1 MRSVSIAAVLV
12 LVACTSITPA
22 LAGSD
27 TAAASPEQVRNR
39 IVHDVANALS
49 RQGEHAPTPAPAP
62 APTTSRPAKLAHAPA
77 PKPVAHDEA
86 PVAHEAPADTTAE
99 GIWADLQAGN
109 QRFVA
114 GHLRTR
120 PLAEERAELEHGQHP
135 RAIILG
141 CADSRVSPELV
152 FDQSLGDV
160 FVVRTAGNIV
170 DPIALGSIEYA
181 AEHLHA
187 RLLVVLGHSGCGAV
201 KASAAGGDMPSAYLQ
216 AIVDRIRPIVQRLS
230 PCFEGE
236 ELIERSVLANARQS
250 AQDMVANSAI
260 LREEVQ
266 AGKLHVVSAVY
277 DLHTGVVTPVTA
289 PAATAQATTPVH

>member
-1 MRSVSIAAVLV
+1 MRPVSFVTAVLF
-12 LVACTSITPA
+12 AASCTSFA
-22 LAGSD
+22 LAYAGAD
-27 TAAASPEQVRNR
+27 APPASPEQVRNR
-39 IVHDVANALS
+39 IVRDVADALS
-49 RQGEHAPTPAPAP
+49 HQGEHVTTPAPAP
-62 APTTSRPAKLAHAPA
+62 VPSRPAKLAHAAPA
-77 PKPVAHDEA
+77 RPAAPHAEA
-86 PVAHEAPADTTAE
+86 AEPSAPADTSAD
-99 GIWADLQAGN
+99 GVWADLLTGN

-187 RLLVVLGHSGCGAV
+187 KLLVVLGHSGCGAV
-201 KASAAGGDMPSAYLQ
+201 KASAGSGEMPSAYLQ

-230 PCFEGE
+230 TCFEGE
-236 ELIERSVLANARQS
+236 ELIERSVIANARQS
-250 AQDMVANSAI
+250 AQDVVANSAI
-260 LREEVQ
+260 LREEVAKGQ
-266 AGKLHVVSAVY
+266 LRVVSAVY
-277 DLHTGVVTPVTA
+277 DLHSGVVTPVSA

>member
-1 MRSVSIAAVLV
+1 MRSVSFVTAVLF
-12 LVACTSITPA
+12 VACCTSFASVYAGADAPPA
-22 LAGSD
+22 
-27 TAAASPEQVRNR
+27 TPEQVRNR
-39 IVHDVANALS
+39 IVHDVADALS
-49 RQGEHAPTPAPAP
+49 HQGEHATTPAPAP
-62 APTTSRPAKLAHAPA
+62 MPSRPAKLAHAAPAKPA
-77 PKPVAHDEA
+77 PHAEA
-86 PVAHEAPADTTAE
+86 AEASAPADTTAD
-99 GIWADLQAGN
+99 GVWAELLSGN

-114 GHLRTR
+114 GRLRTR

-187 RLLVVLGHSGCGAV
+187 KLLVVLGHSGCGAV
-201 KASAAGGDMPSAYLQ
+201 KASAGSGDMPSAYLQ

-230 PCFEGE
+230 ACFEGE
-236 ELIERSVLANARQS
+236 ELIERSVIANARQS
-250 AQDMVANSAI
+250 AQDVVANSAI
-260 LREEVQ
+260 LREEVAKGQ
-266 AGKLHVVSAVY
+266 LRVVSAVY
-277 DLHTGVVTPVTA
+277 DLHTGAVTPVSA
-289 PAATAQATTPVH
+289 PAATAQATTPAH